1 MIKDMAAVMK
11 KRKGVSYAKRVADV
25 NGIYDEMSKTGLSNR
40 EIRKR
45 YIWPRFG
52 MSERSFYNALKSSMR
67 EDLASQK
74 ELEGHGMVF
83 ETLLWPEEEIRDG
96 SFFRKAED

>member
-40 EIRKR
+40 EIWKR

-52 MSERSFYNALKSSMR
+52 MS
-67 EDLASQK
+67 
-74 ELEGHGMVF
+74 
-83 ETLLWPEEEIRDG
+83 
-96 SFFRKAED
+96 